1 MSTSPSKLVDNLS
14 EGIHNNRCVRCKSFL
29 DYAEN

>member
-14 EGIHNNRCVRCKSFL
+14 EGLHNDECKDCKSML
-29 DYAEN
+29 YDNYR